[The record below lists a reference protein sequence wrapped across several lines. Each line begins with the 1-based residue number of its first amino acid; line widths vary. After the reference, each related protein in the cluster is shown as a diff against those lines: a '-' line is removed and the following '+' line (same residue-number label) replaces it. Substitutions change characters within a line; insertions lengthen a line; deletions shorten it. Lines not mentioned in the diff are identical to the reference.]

1 MARKIAYRE
10 QRGDVC
16 VMPYGISTMGAFAF
30 IYAIVL
36 PTYNQCLLTR
46 NKAHCEELAYYVA
59 LASNFAVGIILLLL
73 CIVGEFIRRN
83 TPRVA
88 LLSSL
93 SGLGFAYLAMN
104 ECLPVIAN
112 PIVSFIPFFIIMV
125 GYFGEVSFGPIP
137 VVVVALVTGTAL
149 GWATSLN
156 DVAQVRDAYELMK
169 GYKLI
174 FPIRE
179 MFKHMDEIMPYLSTT
194 IPTAIANAIVT
205 IQCVESARQAGDF
218 YPTQEAM
225 FADGIGTLISSFF
238 GSFLSMTTYIGH
250 PAMKKMGAKQGYSLV
265 NGVIFLPLCFL
276 GVNAFIMSLISIVA
290 INPIIIFVG
299 LLICADTLADTPRR
313 HYPAFLVGLMP
324 PMFNSYLMLAP

>member
-137 VVVVALVTGTAL
+137 VVVVALVTGTSL

-250 PAMKKMGAKQGYSLV
+250 PAMKKMGAKQGYSLQS
-265 NGVIFLPLCFL
+265 IRSLFL
-276 GVNAFIMSLISIVA
+276 
-290 INPIIIFVG
+290 
-299 LLICADTLADTPRR
+299 
-313 HYPAFLVGLMP
+313 LVC
-324 PMFNSYLMLAP
+324 